1 MLRGGDASYISVE
14 AEFEFVFEITLIR
27 YSVYSINTRK
37 TDRSFITFKSTPQL
51 IYSLLIEVKF
61 YNVVNYIYS

>member
-14 AEFEFVFEITLIR
+14 AEIEFAFEITLIR
-27 YSVYSINTRK
+27 YSVYSINRRK

-51 IYSLLIEVKF
+51 IYSLLIEVRF
-61 YNVVNYIYS
+61 YNVVNYIYC